1 MGALMTGDRPVAPA
15 LVRRWREAETSF
27 FGQAMADPDM
37 YVASLAV
44 VRGLADGLTDVTSE
58 GELQAADEARGDDW
72 LEARLAAIDVPHADW
87 LDLDRARDAAFN
99 LRLGELRVEIQTRTT
114 TERLATARRAGEAW
128 MVAVDGEIGLPG
140 RRIYGRVEIHT
151 RAGVALSVWSE
162 RDWSRGETF
171 WLEVLRVDPET
182 GARVPSA
189 APLEEPAPFGDHAA
203 LDRALARARRRHGSA
218 A

>member
-1 MGALMTGDRPVAPA
+1 MPGARPVTPA
-15 LVRRWREAETSF
+15 RMRRWREAETTF

-58 GELQAADEARGDDW
+58 EELQAADETRGDDW

-87 LDLDRARDAAFN
+87 LDLDRARAAAFN
-99 LRLGELRVEIQTRTT
+99 LRLSELRVEIQKRTMA
-114 TERLATARRAGEAW
+114 ERLTAARQAGEDW
-128 MVAVDGEIGLPG
+128 VVVVDGEIGLPG
-140 RRIYGRVEIHT
+140 QRTYQRVEIHS

-171 WLEVLRVDPET
+171 WLEILRVDPAT
-182 GARVPSA
+182 GARLPGA
-189 APLEEPAPFGDHAA
+189 APLEEPQSFHDHAA
-203 LDRALARARRRHGSA
+203 LDRALARARRRHGPA

>member
-1 MGALMTGDRPVAPA
+1 MGALMTEDRPVAPA

-27 FGQAMADPDM
+27 FGQSMADPDM

-44 VRGLADGLTDVTSE
+44 VRGLADGLSDVTSE
-58 GELQAADEARGDDW
+58 EELQAADEARGDDW

-99 LRLGELRVEIQTRTT
+99 LRLGALRVEIQARTT
-114 TERLATARRAGEAW
+114 AERLATARRAGEAW
-128 MVAVDGEIGLPG
+128 IVAIDGEIGLPG
-140 RRIYGRVEIHT
+140 RRTYRRVEIHT

-171 WLEVLRVDPET
+171 WMEVLRVDPET
-182 GARVPSA
+182 GVQVPGA
-189 APLEEPAPFGDHAA
+189 APLEELSSFDDHTA